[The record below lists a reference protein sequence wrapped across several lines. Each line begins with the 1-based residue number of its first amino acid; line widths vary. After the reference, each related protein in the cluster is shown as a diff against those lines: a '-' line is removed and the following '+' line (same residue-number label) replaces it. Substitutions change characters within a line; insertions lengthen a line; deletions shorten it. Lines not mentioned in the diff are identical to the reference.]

1 MEPVAQPTRDAR
13 RETAGASRPSD
24 AGRPAGLSAAV
35 KAAAARLGF
44 DATGICDLGPIG
56 HTALLDWLARGY
68 AGSMRYMQR
77 QSAKR
82 QEPARIAPGSTRAVV
97 VLKRYDTPSRPSAV
111 GAGRVARYARGE
123 DYHRVLGEKLA
134 ALAGELVALG
144 AGRDMTRWYVD
155 AGPVPERELAQRAG
169 LGWIAKNTM
178 LIHPRLGSFTFLGCV
193 LTDLPLAIDTA
204 FAADHCGS
212 CRACLDACPTGAFP
226 APRLLDAR
234 RCISY
239 LTIEHRGPFSR
250 VQGEMIGDWLFG
262 CDVCQEVC
270 PWNDK
275 FGHPTDEPR
284 FAPRPAV
291 VAARLHELA
300 TLSDGQFAERY
311 ADTAFERARRTG
323 IARNALQVMANR
335 ASQGCTDED
344 TEGRTGHR

>member
-1 MEPVAQPTRDAR
+1 M
-13 RETAGASRPSD
+13 
-24 AGRPAGLSAAV
+24 LSVAV
-35 KAAAARLGF
+35 KQAAARLGF
-44 DATGICDLGPIG
+44 DATGICDLRAID

-68 AGSMRYMQR
+68 AGSMQYMQR

-82 QEPARIAPGSTRAVV
+82 QEPERIEPGSTRAVV
-97 VLKRYDTPSRPSAV
+97 VLKRYDAPSPPSAG
-111 GAGRVARYARGE
+111 GAARVARYARGE

-134 ALAGELVALG
+134 ALADELVSLG
-144 AGRDMTRWYVD
+144 AGRDVTRWYVD

-193 LTDLPLAIDTA
+193 LTDLPLATDTA

-226 APRLLDAR
+226 APRQLDAR

-239 LTIEHRGPFSR
+239 LTIEHRGPFR
-250 VQGEMIGDWLFG
+250 DAQGEMIGDWLFG
-262 CDVCQEVC
+262 CDICQEVC

-275 FGHPTDEPR
+275 FGQPTDEPR

-291 VAARLHELA
+291 VAARLDDLA
-300 TLSDGQFAERY
+300 ALSDSQFGERY
-311 ADTAFERARRTG
+311 ADTAFERAGRKG

-335 ASQGCTDED
+335 ALQEFTAED
-344 TEGRTGHR
+344 AEERRG